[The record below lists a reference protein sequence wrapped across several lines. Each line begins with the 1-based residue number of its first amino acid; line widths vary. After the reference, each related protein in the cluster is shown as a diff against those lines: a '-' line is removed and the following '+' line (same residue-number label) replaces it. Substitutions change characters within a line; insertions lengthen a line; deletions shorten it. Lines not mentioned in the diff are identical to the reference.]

1 MNSILRIGPHP
12 IWITRFAL
20 HHLST
25 RARQRV
31 LRARYTRVVATTRT
45 PELRGMPVELAPAG
59 TLPPGLLRGA
69 EQVRREA
76 DSACEHVV
84 DLLGSGPTS
93 LGRDIDWHRDFK
105 SGYRW
110 PAVFYQDIQATRL
123 DDDSDAKV
131 PWELSRGHQLVAL
144 ARASVLFEEDRFAAE
159 LETQIRSWIDGNPT
173 GVGINWQNAM
183 ETALRAVSWVWAIG
197 TLEGRRPLDP
207 TLRPAIARSLASHGR
222 HIEHNLEGTPWVRS
236 NHYMA
241 DLLGLLVLGW
251 ALPDDPRARRWW
263 RTAHNGFEREIA
275 KQVYDDG
282 VDFEASL
289 PYHGLVLEM
298 LLLAAWVARRA
309 GDSFSEPFDRR
320 LASMITASRSLRHP
334 DGRVPQFGDS
344 DSGRVLPATAARPAT
359 HDQLIW
365 LGAAVLGAAQP
376 LTGHPSPEVAWTL
389 GVPAWRAL
397 ADASVSAEPHR
408 KRFPRAGYWVLS
420 DDALHVV
427 VRAGN
432 VGQHGNGG
440 HAHNDALSF
449 ELSLAECPWLSTAVP
464 TSTPPIHPRE
474 TPFAALRH
482 TTRCASMRR
491 NSTRSTRHTCS
502 GCAKLQPF
510 APIGQTNVMSW

>member
-1 MNSILRIGPHP
+1 MVPLALAQAFRGVTTIYNAFLAAHAVGRALRTAGAVLTASNLVLNLLLIPPYGATGAAWASVLALVANLAAHVFGYRRYLARDSGPPSDATVPLPGRSSLNSILRIGPHP

-45 PELRGMPVELAPAG
+45 PELRGMPVGLAPAG

-159 LETQIRSWIDGNPT
+159 LEAQIRSWIDGNPT

-309 GDSFSEPFDRR
+309 GRFV
-320 LASMITASRSLRHP
+320 LRT
-334 DGRVPQFGDS
+334 V
-344 DSGRVLPATAARPAT
+344 
-359 HDQLIW
+359 
-365 LGAAVLGAAQP
+365 
-376 LTGHPSPEVAWTL
+376 
-389 GVPAWRAL
+389 
-397 ADASVSAEPHR
+397 
-408 KRFPRAGYWVLS
+408 
-420 DDALHVV
+420 
-427 VRAGN
+427 
-432 VGQHGNGG
+432 
-440 HAHNDALSF
+440 
-449 ELSLAECPWLSTAVP
+449 
-464 TSTPPIHPRE
+464 
-474 TPFAALRH
+474 
-482 TTRCASMRR
+482 
-491 NSTRSTRHTCS
+491 
-502 GCAKLQPF
+502 
-510 APIGQTNVMSW
+510 